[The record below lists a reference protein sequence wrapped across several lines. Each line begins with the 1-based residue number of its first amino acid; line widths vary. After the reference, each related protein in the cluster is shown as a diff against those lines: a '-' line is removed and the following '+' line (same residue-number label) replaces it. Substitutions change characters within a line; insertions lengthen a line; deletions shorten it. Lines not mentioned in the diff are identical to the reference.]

1 MSDTKMGCL
10 LLCNSHYYF
19 LLTQIHNNKSSA
31 LKAVSVTP
39 SIVPPH
45 TYAQHYAVTKITS

>member
-1 MSDTKMGCL
+1 MSDTKIGCL
-10 LLCNSHYYF
+10 LFCNSHYYF

-39 SIVPPH
+39 SVVPLH
-45 TYAQHYAVTKITS
+45 TFYLN